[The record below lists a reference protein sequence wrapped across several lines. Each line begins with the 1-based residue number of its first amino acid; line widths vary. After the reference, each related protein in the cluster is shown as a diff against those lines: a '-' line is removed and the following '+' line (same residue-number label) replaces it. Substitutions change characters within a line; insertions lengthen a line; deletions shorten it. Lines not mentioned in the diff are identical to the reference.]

1 MVYSSRLMTEAKR
14 TVPIIRIDARTT
26 FGEGRLGVIAGPC
39 VAEDRGLCLEVA
51 RELKVIAARLE
62 LPLVFKSSYAKEN
75 RSSIGSYRG
84 PGLESG
90 LEILA
95 AVRGEVGLPVLSDV
109 HAPEEVAAASRVLD
123 VLQVPAFLC
132 RQTPLLLACGATGKP
147 VNVKKG
153 QFIAPEDMIG
163 AVEKLRSTGCPG
175 ILLTERGSIFGYHDL
190 VVDMRSFTRMAFA
203 GVVTVHDVTHSVQK
217 PGGSVTGGE
226 RELAL
231 PLARAAVA
239 AGAQAVF
246 LETHPEP
253 ARARSD
259 AATQL
264 PLAMVEELLAE
275 LKRVH
280 AAVAPAIPAA
290 HAR

>member
-1 MVYSSRLMTEAKR
+1 MSEAKLAFP
-14 TVPIIRIDARTT
+14 VHIDDQTT

-51 RELKVIAARLE
+51 RELKRIAVRLQ

-75 RSSIGSYRG
+75 RSSAGSYRG
-84 PGLESG
+84 PGLAAG
-90 LEILA
+90 LDILA
-95 AVRGEVGLPVLSDV
+95 AVRADVGLPVLSDV
-109 HAPEEVAAASRVLD
+109 HAPEEAEPAAHVLD

-132 RQTPLLLACGATGKP
+132 RQTPLLVACGATGKP

-153 QFIAPEDMIG
+153 QFVAPEDMIG
-163 AVEKLRSTGCPG
+163 AVEKLREAGCPG
-175 ILLTERGSIFGYHDL
+175 ILLTERGATFGYHDL
-190 VVDMRSFTRMAFA
+190 VVDMRSFTRMAFE
-203 GVVTVHDVTHSVQK
+203 GVVTVYDVTHSLQT
-217 PGGSVTGGE
+217 PGGPVTGGR
-226 RELAL
+226 REFAL

-246 LETHPEP
+246 LETHPDP

-264 PLAMVEELLAE
+264 PLALVEALLAE

-280 AAVAPAIPAA
+280 AAVVRAPVPSTA

>member
-1 MVYSSRLMTEAKR
+1 M
-14 TVPIIRIDARTT
+14 PIAIDARTT
-26 FGEGRLGVIAGPC
+26 FGDGRLGVIAGPC
-39 VAEDRGLCLEVA
+39 VAEDLALCLEVA
-51 RELKVIAARLE
+51 RELKRVASKLD

-84 PGLESG
+84 PGIEAG
-90 LEILA
+90 LDILA
-95 AVRGEVGLPVLSDV
+95 AVRAESALPVISDI
-109 HAPEEVAAASRVLD
+109 HDPEEAAIASRVLD

-132 RQTPLLLACGATGKP
+132 RQTPLLLACAATGKP

-153 QFIAPEDMIG
+153 QFVAPEDMIG
-163 AVEKLRSTGCPG
+163 AVEKLRTAGCPG
-175 ILLTERGSIFGYHDL
+175 ILLTERGATFGYHDL
-190 VVDMRSFTRMAFA
+190 VVDMRSFTRMGFE
-203 GVVTVHDVTHSVQK
+203 GVVTVYDVTHSLQT
-217 PGGSVTGGE
+217 PGGPVTGGA
-226 RELAL
+226 REYAL

-246 LETHPEP
+246 LETHPDP

-264 PLAMVEELLAE
+264 PLASVEGLLGE

-280 AAVAPAIPAA
+280 AAVARVPASTTSTTSTTA

>member
-1 MVYSSRLMTEAKR
+1 MALV
-14 TVPIIRIDARTT
+14 IDPQTA
-26 FGEGRLGVIAGPC
+26 FGDQKLGVIAGPC

-51 RELKVIAARLE
+51 GELARIGRILD
-62 LPLVFKSSYAKEN
+62 LPIVFKSSYSKEN
-75 RSSIGSYRG
+75 RSSIDSYRG
-84 PGLESG
+84 PGLRAG

-95 AVRGEVGLPVLSDV
+95 EVKSRTGLPVLSDV
-109 HAPEEVAAASRVLD
+109 HAPEEAEPAARVLD

-132 RQTPLLLACGATGKP
+132 RQTPLLLACGATHKV

-153 QFIAPEDMIG
+153 QFVAPEDMVG
-163 AVEKLRSTGCPG
+163 AVEKLRSAGASG
-175 ILLTERGSIFGYHDL
+175 ILLTERGASFGYHDL

-203 GVVTVHDVTHSVQK
+203 GVVTVYDVTHSLQT
-217 PGGSVTGGE
+217 PGGSVTGGR
-226 RELAL
+226 REFAL

-246 LETHPEP
+246 LETHPDP

-264 PLAMVEELLAE
+264 PLATVEALLRELQ
-275 LKRVH
+275 RVH
-280 AAVAPAIPAA
+280 DAVRGPARAGVSQ
-290 HAR
+290 

>member
-1 MVYSSRLMTEAKR
+1 MSEAKPAF
-14 TVPIIRIDARTT
+14 PIHIDHRTT

-51 RELKVIAARLE
+51 RELKRIAARLD
-62 LPLVFKSSYAKEN
+62 LPLIFKSSYAKEN
-75 RSSIGSYRG
+75 RSSPGSYRG
-84 PGLESG
+84 PGLAAG

-95 AVRGEVGLPVLSDV
+95 AVRAEVGLPVLSDV
-109 HAPEEVAAASRVLD
+109 HAPEEAEPAARVLD

-132 RQTPLLLACGATGKP
+132 RQTPLLVACGSTGKP

-153 QFIAPEDMIG
+153 QFVAPEDMIG
-163 AVEKLRSTGCPG
+163 AVEKLREAGCPG
-175 ILLTERGSIFGYHDL
+175 ILLTERGATFGYHDL
-190 VVDMRSFTRMAFA
+190 VVDMRSFTRMAFD
-203 GVVTVHDVTHSVQK
+203 GVVTVYDVTHSLQT
-217 PGGSVTGGE
+217 PGGPVTGGR
-226 RELAL
+226 REFAL

-246 LETHPEP
+246 LETHPDP

-264 PLAMVEELLAE
+264 PLASVERLLVE
-275 LKRVH
+275 LKRVR
-280 AAVAPAIPAA
+280 AAVAPAAVM
-290 HAR
+290 AR

>member
-1 MVYSSRLMTEAKR
+1 MAL
-14 TVPIIRIDARTT
+14 PIDGATI

-51 RELKVIAARLE
+51 RELKRIAGRLD

-84 PGLESG
+84 PGLGAG

-95 AVRGEVGLPVLSDV
+95 TVRSEVGLPVLSDV
-109 HAPEEVAAASRVLD
+109 HAPEEAEPAARVLD
-123 VLQVPAFLC
+123 ILQVPAFLC
-132 RQTPLLLACGATGKP
+132 RQTPLLLACGAAGKP

-153 QFIAPEDMIG
+153 QFVAPEDMIG
-163 AVEKLRSTGCPG
+163 AVEKLRSAGCPG
-175 ILLTERGSIFGYHDL
+175 ILLTERGSTFGYHDL
-190 VVDMRSFTRMAFA
+190 VVDMRSFIRMAFA
-203 GVVTVHDVTHSVQK
+203 GVITVYDVTHSLQK
-217 PGGSVTGGE
+217 PGGPVTGGE
-226 RELAL
+226 REFAL

-246 LETHPEP
+246 LETHPDP
-253 ARARSD
+253 AHARSD

-264 PLAMVEELLAE
+264 PLAAVERLLGE

-280 AAVAPAIPAA
+280 AAIGPGRAAPV
-290 HAR
+290 HAG

>member
-1 MVYSSRLMTEAKR
+1 VSEAKA
-14 TVPIIRIDARTT
+14 TIPIHIDPETT
-26 FGEGRLGVIAGPC
+26 FGDGRLGVIAGPC

-51 RELKVIAARLE
+51 RELKRIGARLQ

-75 RSSIGSYRG
+75 RSSASSYRG
-84 PGLESG
+84 PGLAAG

-95 AVRGEVGLPVLSDV
+95 AVRAEVGLPVLSDV
-109 HAPEEVAAASRVLD
+109 HAPEEAEPAARILD

-132 RQTPLLLACGATGKP
+132 RQTPLLVACGSTGKP

-153 QFIAPEDMIG
+153 QFVAPEDMIG
-163 AVEKLRSTGCPG
+163 AVEKLREAGCPG
-175 ILLTERGSIFGYHDL
+175 ILLTERGATFGYHDL
-190 VVDMRSFTRMAFA
+190 VVDMRSFVRMAFE
-203 GVVTVHDVTHSVQK
+203 GVMTVYDVTHSLQT
-217 PGGSVTGGE
+217 PGGPMTGGR
-226 RELAL
+226 REFAL

-246 LETHPEP
+246 LETHPDP

-264 PLAMVEELLAE
+264 PLASVERLLVE

-280 AAVAPAIPAA
+280 AAVTPAA
-290 HAR
+290 VMAR